1 MKRASLLTAFVLF
14 FVSQSAASAQTISP
28 TPRAVRAR
36 TETPTASASA
46 TPTQT
51 PEVTPVPVPRVDI
64 TQTTAES
71 VSPLERVLQNQK
83 LGNRLTNPIKY
94 AIRGAVAAGV
104 SANTI
109 VLLLLLP
116 LVAALIAGARQI
128 VGLRGFGIFLPAA
141 LSVVFVAIGP
151 FVGISLFLV
160 IILAT
165 ALNRMVLKTLKL
177 RLQYLPRMSLML
189 WAVVVAVLLVLFTV
203 PVIGVPGFTSLSIF
217 PVLVLVLLSEDFS
230 RVQLGKSARTA
241 ITLTT
246 ETLIL
251 AIVCYAF
258 LTMEALQHFALLNP
272 EILLVSVLVFD
283 IVIGKFI
290 GLRFLEYWRF
300 RKLLAN

>member
-1 MKRASLLTAFVLF
+1 MKRASFCLMFIALMGAPSV
-14 FVSQSAASAQTISP
+14 SAQTRTVSPSPSAMVSP
-28 TPRAVRAR
+28 TPSALP
-36 TETPTASASA
+36 TPS
-46 TPTQT
+46 
-51 PEVTPVPVPRVDI
+51 PVPMPRVDI
-64 TQTTAES
+64 TQTTVES
-71 VSPLERVLQNQK
+71 VSPLEKILQEQSI
-83 LGNRLTNPIKY
+83 GNRYVNPIKY
-94 AIRGAVAAGV
+94 AIRSAVAAGV

-116 LVAALIAGARQI
+116 VVAALIAGARQI

-160 IILAT
+160 IILAAAT
-165 ALNRMVLKTLKL
+165 NRYILKALHL

-189 WAVVVAVLLVLFTV
+189 WSVVAAVLLVLFTA
-203 PVIGVPGFTSLSIF
+203 PLIGIPGFTSLSIF
-217 PVLVLVLLSEDFS
+217 PVLVLVLLSEDFN

-258 LTMEALQHFALLNP
+258 LTMEALQYFALLHP
-272 EILLVSVLVFD
+272 EITLVSVLVFD

-300 RKLLAN
+300 RKLLAS